1 MKRIG
6 LTGNIGTG
14 KTTVARIFSVLGVPV
29 YHADLQARLMM
40 ETDFVI
46 AGVEKLFGSQVLTS
60 NRQVDRKAL
69 ADIVF
74 KDKQKLAALNNLL
87 HPLVE
92 KDFSDW
98 CEIQKNQPYI
108 LHEAAIL
115 FESGFDRLFDATILV
130 VAPLQTCIQRVV
142 NRDSLSQESV
152 LERIENQWP
161 QEKKL
166 PLAQYVVNNDGNTMV
181 IPQVLRIHQ
190 QILGNC

>member
-14 KTTVARIFSVLGVPV
+14 KSTIARIFEVLEVPV
-29 YHADLQARLMM
+29 YHADMRARLLM
-40 ETDFVI
+40 ETGSVI
-46 AGVEKLFGSQVLTS
+46 AGVEKLFGSQVLNS
-60 NRQVDRKAL
+60 SRQVDRKAL

-115 FESGFDRLFDATILV
+115 FESGFDRLFDSTILV

-142 NRDSLSQESV
+142 NRDALSQESV

-190 QILGNC
+190 QRLGNC